1 MLRRKLLTG
10 AAAAALTA
18 NVSFQAFA
26 RERKTL
32 IVGMDAAYP
41 PFGFQNSKAGTYVGF
56 DVDVIRAIGKAEG
69 FAVDIRNM
77 AFDGLIPA
85 LKTGNIDIAINDITV
100 TPERQKSVDFSDR
113 YYIAGLGVV
122 VAAGNNTI
130 KTAKDLEGR
139 NSRLQS
145 ARPVKLPLRQS
156 RVPTCG
162 FSIS

>member
-41 PFGFQNSKAGTYVGF
+41 PFGFQNSKAATYV
-56 DVDVIRAIGKAEG
+56 G

-100 TPERQKSVDFSDR
+100 TPE
-113 YYIAGLGVV
+113 
-122 VAAGNNTI
+122 
-130 KTAKDLEGR
+130 
-139 NSRLQS
+139 
-145 ARPVKLPLRQS
+145 
-156 RVPTCG
+156 
-162 FSIS
+162 

>member
-77 AFDGLIPA
+77 ALTD
-85 LKTGNIDIAINDITV
+85 
-100 TPERQKSVDFSDR
+100 
-113 YYIAGLGVV
+113 
-122 VAAGNNTI
+122 
-130 KTAKDLEGR
+130 
-139 NSRLQS
+139 
-145 ARPVKLPLRQS
+145 
-156 RVPTCG
+156 
-162 FSIS
+162 